1 MVASMENATATTN
14 SNATTATTNNS
25 HKGEAMETATTNNSK
40 RNSKAS
46 NSNSNSNSKRNA
58 SKRNS
63 KASNAT
69 TNNTTSL
76 PSPLPARCIASY
88 NAQKPMDATTEAIFR
103 HHLKEGLAAYGGT
116 ASICQLYNFLRGDS
130 PLRREK
136 DGSQKVDG
144 LPLWSGLGSSLLFR
158 AFTEG
163 TYLTYTHKPTR
174 NGKLRSVAVAGPLLQ
189 GN

>member
-46 NSNSNSNSKRNA
+46 NSNSKRNA
-58 SKRNS
+58 SKCNS
-63 KASNAT
+63 KASNATTAT

-88 NAQKPMDATTEAIFR
+88 NAEKPMDATTEAIFR